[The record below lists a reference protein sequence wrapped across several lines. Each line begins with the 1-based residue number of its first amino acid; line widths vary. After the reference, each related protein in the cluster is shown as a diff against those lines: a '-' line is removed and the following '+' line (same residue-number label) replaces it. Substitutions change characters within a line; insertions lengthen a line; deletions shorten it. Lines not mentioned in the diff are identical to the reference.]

1 MRLARKIEPE
11 RRRGGGG
18 LSSLPRSN
26 TVGFGRI
33 DEDKAFEFGDDDDRV
48 GLVYPRSKSYAA
60 STRVKLLP

>member
-11 RRRGGGG
+11 RRRPGGG
-18 LSSLPRSN
+18 LPRSN

-33 DEDKAFEFGDDDDRV
+33 DEDKAFEFGDDDDRM

-60 STRVKLLP
+60 STSVQLLP